1 MLLCDMLHDKAQN
14 LNLYGSFAKKNTSP
28 EQKLGRPRS
37 MSILEE
43 YILTFMRLRLGLFQ
57 KDLAHRF
64 NVSET
69 TVSMVFNTWVRF
81 MFMRVELEPLIYL
94 PRKEILHQYLPNIF
108 KVLYPCEGCA
118 YH

>member
-37 MSILEE
+37 MSIFEE
-43 YILTFMRLRLGLFQ
+43 YILTLMRLRLGLFQ

-94 PRKEILHQYLPNIF
+94 PRKEVLHLPNIF
-108 KVLYPCEGCA
+108 KGLYPCEDCA
-118 YH
+118 FH